1 MDRTP
6 ARLLILR
13 KERYIMHRN
22 LKRSWLVIT
31 CLLSLI
37 LIGCS
42 SDDSS
47 TPTATAA
54 IATATEVAP
63 TATTAPV
70 KESGD
75 DDHDEDD
82 DHDKDD
88 DHEGHDDHDKDDDH
102 EGHDDHAYPMTVT
115 DMMGQQVTIESEPTR
130 IVSISPTASEMLYAV
145 GGVAVG
151 RDSASTFSEEVL
163 ALPEVGGAY
172 NPSVEAIVALGPDL
186 IIMEVL
192 TQGHLAPMLGNL
204 GAPILAVRATSVK
217 DVTTGLSLVGS
228 VIDNDAEASAAIQTL
243 EDKVS
248 AATATDRG
256 THSVLIL
263 IADAENNTYAAL
275 PASYPGEI
283 ANSLSLTNVAAGM
296 DQSGPYPGFASF
308 SAEQAITSN
317 PDIILTI
324 TPAPEPAPRL
334 SVMLR
339 MIPGFNSLAALNQGK
354 VGEIDPSLFLQAPGP
369 RIGDAIETLGG
380 LLDSMTIK

>member
-1 MDRTP
+1 MD
-6 ARLLILR
+6 
-13 KERYIMHRN
+13 RN

-102 EGHDDHAYPMTVT
+102 EGHDDHAYPITVT

-151 RDSASTFSEEVL
+151 RDSGSTFSEEVL

-172 NPSVEAIVALGPDL
+172 NPSVEAIAALGPDL

-217 DVTTGLSLVGS
+217 DVTAGLKLVGS
-228 VIDNDAEASAAIQTL
+228 VIDNEAEASAAIEAL
-243 EDKVS
+243 EDQVS

-256 THSVLIL
+256 AHSVLIL

-283 ANSLSLTNVAAGM
+283 ADFMNLTNVAEGM
-296 DQSGPYPGFASF
+296 EQSGPFPGFTLF

-380 LLDSMTIK
+380 LLDSMNIK

>member
-13 KERYIMHRN
+13 KERYIMDRN

-75 DDHDEDD
+75 DDHD
-82 DHDKDD
+82 
-88 DHEGHDDHDKDDDH
+88 KDDDH
-102 EGHDDHAYPMTVT
+102 EGHDDHAYPITVT

-151 RDSASTFSEEVL
+151 RDSGSTFSEEVL

-217 DVTTGLSLVGS
+217 DVTAGLKLVGS
-228 VIDNDAEASAAIQTL
+228 VIDNQAEASAAIQAL
-243 EDKVS
+243 EDQVS

-256 THSVLIL
+256 AHSVLIL

-283 ANSLSLTNVAAGM
+283 ADFMNLTNVAEGM
-296 DQSGPYPGFASF
+296 EQSGPFPGFTLF

-380 LLDSMTIK
+380 LLDSMNIK